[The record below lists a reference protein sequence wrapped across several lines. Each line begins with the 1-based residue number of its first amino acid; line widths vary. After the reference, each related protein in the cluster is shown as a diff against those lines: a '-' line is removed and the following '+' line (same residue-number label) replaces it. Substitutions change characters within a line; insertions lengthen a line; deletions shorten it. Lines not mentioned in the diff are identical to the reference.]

1 MVSSTSLATQCRVVL
16 YGDNCVVCVR
26 DTLTVYVD
34 DLCYGQ
40 YTGKLVVTGGWR
52 AGGWHMEC
60 GRSTGR
66 VCGKSA
72 SKVRARCGQSARG
85 EFRVRQRLKGTR

>member
-26 DTLTVYVD
+26 DTLTVYDD

-40 YTGKLVVTGGWR
+40 YTGKLRMV
-52 AGGWHMEC
+52 E
-60 GRSTGR
+60 R
-66 VCGKSA
+66 VNEQIGF
-72 SKVRARCGQSARG
+72 SKRERERESGFSLGSSV
-85 EFRVRQRLKGTR
+85 